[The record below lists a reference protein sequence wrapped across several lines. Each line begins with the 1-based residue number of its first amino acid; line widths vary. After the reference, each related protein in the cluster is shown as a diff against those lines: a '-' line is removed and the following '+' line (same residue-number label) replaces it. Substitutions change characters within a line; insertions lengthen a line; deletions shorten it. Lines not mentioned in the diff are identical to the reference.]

1 MNKLIKNTFTV
12 SLLLIC
18 GFLFASC
25 FDPIFF
31 EIRNEIPPEEP
42 TVSGVIQHIVR
53 YTSGGNEYILCVAD
67 GGVRYKRSNN
77 ESHGS
82 WDTMGLPFSSLHYD
96 FASDQFKGEY
106 PISLAAD
113 NNNIYLASVKLRT
126 SANGTNEV
134 YEVTI
139 RTASTINGSWSE
151 VWSKNTG
158 DSTSVFAYNSYS
170 DYINLNFN
178 MFCTNSPKTANRK
191 AYFREGDSTLY
202 ELSGTSKTEV
212 TANNVCMDSNSATKW
227 NSAVSFSGETLFF
240 HTGASDTNETFTADA
255 TKVYY
260 SDDNDLYY
268 SAKAAPE
275 MAPGATA
282 FARGDFDFSRSATTN
297 YLIRSIAVCSDCIL
311 LSKGDLRD
319 GYGGISAVD
328 LNAEGV
334 PASDLTSSRTHVD
347 RTISPNYLVPLV
359 FNATPGNNE
368 TSSILYATTAIPT
381 AGNGIN
387 VSYKDIGLFAY
398 FPTRGNWNRE

>member
-1 MNKLIKNTFTV
+1 MNRIIKNTFTA

-42 TVSGVIQHIVR
+42 TVSGVIQHMVR

-67 GGVRYKRSNN
+67 GGVRYKRADN

-82 WDTMGLPFSSLHYD
+82 WDSMGLPFSSLHYD
-96 FASDQFKGEY
+96 FNSSSFKGEY
-106 PISLAAD
+106 PIALAAD
-113 NNNIYLASVKLRT
+113 NNNIYLASIKIRPSV
-126 SANGTNEV
+126 NGTNEV

-139 RTASTINGSWSE
+139 RSTGTINGSWSE
-151 VWSKNTG
+151 VWSKNRS
-158 DSTSVFAYNSYS
+158 DSSSIFTYNYYS
-170 DYINLNFN
+170 DYVNLNFN
-178 MFCTNSPKTANRK
+178 MFCTNSPKNANRK

-202 ELSGTSKTEV
+202 ELSGTSKTEI
-212 TANNVCMDSNSATKW
+212 TTNNVCLDSNSATKW
-227 NSAVSFSGETLFF
+227 NSAVSFGGETLFF
-240 HTGASDTNETFTADA
+240 HSGASETNETPTADA

-268 SAKAAPE
+268 SSIAAPVK
-275 MAPGATA
+275 ASGATA
-282 FARGDFDFSRSATTN
+282 FARDDFGFSRSATTN
-297 YLIRSIAVCSDCIL
+297 YLIRSIAVCNDCIL
-311 LSKGDLRD
+311 MAKGDLRE
-319 GYGGISAVD
+319 GYGGISVVS

-334 PASDLTSSRTHVD
+334 PESDLTNSRTHVD

-368 TSSILYATTAIPT
+368 TSSILYATTAIP
-381 AGNGIN
+381 ASGNAIN